1 MSIKT
6 KTMKAFMIV
15 MASAMAIPALA
26 DKNDKVTL
34 QETPVKV
41 SEISGIDGFIG
52 DRMKLNRD
60 VYLKNFPIDQYVD
73 FVVNRQHKDW
83 NWTQAEQHGKWIE
96 SECLSFCHPEQGQR
110 TL

>member
-41 SEISGIDGFIG
+41 SEISGRDGCFG
-52 DRMKLNRD
+52 DRMKLTRA
-60 VYLKNFPIDQYVD
+60 V
-73 FVVNRQHKDW
+73 
-83 NWTQAEQHGKWIE
+83 
-96 SECLSFCHPEQGQR
+96 
-110 TL
+110 